1 MLFFLGMTTT
11 GFAQTKTAAGNATI
25 SSQGDDYI
33 AINCEGETG
42 TCYTITPYEGNAD
55 YVRFTVPALEIEKV
69 VPRSSITIN
78 GESFENLP
86 PDLPGNTDYYIQF
99 EIVDDIED

>member
-1 MLFFLGMTTT
+1 MTTT

-55 YVRFTVPALEIEKV
+55 T
-69 VPRSSITIN
+69 
-78 GESFENLP
+78 
-86 PDLPGNTDYYIQF
+86 
-99 EIVDDIED
+99 